1 MEWYI
6 RQGSLEYIIAT
17 LHTHTHTYRGWHSD
31 VIIITSKHL
40 YYLSHH
46 VKVNISMCY

>member
-17 LHTHTHTYRGWHSD
+17 LHTHTHTHTEDGI
-31 VIIITSKHL
+31 V
-40 YYLSHH
+40 
-46 VKVNISMCY
+46 M